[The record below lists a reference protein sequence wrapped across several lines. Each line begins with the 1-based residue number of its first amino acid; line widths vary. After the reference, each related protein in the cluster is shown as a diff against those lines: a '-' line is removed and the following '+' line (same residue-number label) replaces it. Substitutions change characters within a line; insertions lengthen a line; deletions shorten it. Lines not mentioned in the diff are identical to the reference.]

1 MAAGDLDTTPVGVE
15 ANRRN
20 LEAAIGCVY
29 RQRLIP
35 RWFTVDELFDDV
47 TAGWPDAGVAGQS
60 DTAAS
65 SFTPRYDGH
74 RGDES
79 GARSAGAHALA
90 LCADG
95 RRVIPFGIA
104 SMTPTWRVMPVP
116 VSEKGHGRRAPQP
129 EDSSVQYWDEV
140 AEEWRPSPQTLWR
153 AHSDAVNSASCERGF
168 PPCRVARVL
177 W

>member
-65 SFTPRYDGH
+65 SFTPQVPAAIEATRAVRGQPGH
-74 RGDES
+74 TR
-79 GARSAGAHALA
+79 LA

-95 RRVIPFGIA
+95 RRVSPSRNREYDAYLEGDA
-104 SMTPTWRVMPVP
+104 S
-116 VSEKGHGRRAPQP
+116 
-129 EDSSVQYWDEV
+129 
-140 AEEWRPSPQTLWR
+140 
-153 AHSDAVNSASCERGF
+153 
-168 PPCRVARVL
+168 ARV
-177 W
+177 